1 MYFDREKI
9 KQQLLE
15 FTIQGVE
22 KFLKQYPELEFY
34 AFAYDCNAEY
44 AEVGLCLN
52 TIESFEEMLQRYQHG
67 YAEHYQAVEQI
78 NDLKFSMGDWE
89 FLGFDVFYILDQS
102 QMDAIYNQLPEDDG
116 QSWHEF
122 IESLM
127 QLFSECLLEFTQTET
142 YKAIPKTPDFIAYAM
157 DHDENFTDIIP
168 RMLSLTS
175 NTVIDGQLQYT
186 ELDEKFKM
194 YASMTSNEAD

>member
-52 TIESFEEMLQRYQHG
+52 TIECFEETLQRYQHG
-67 YAEHYQAVEQI
+67 YAEHYQTVEQI

-89 FLGFDVFYILDQS
+89 FLGFDMFFVQQID
-102 QMDAIYNQLPEDDG
+102 DIYNQLPKDDD
-116 QSWHEF
+116 QSKNEF
-122 IESLM
+122 IESVM
-127 QLFSECLLEFTQTET
+127 ILFSEVILEFTQTET

-157 DHDENFTDIIP
+157 DHDESFTDIIP
-168 RMLSLTS
+168 RMLSLTN
-175 NTVIDGQLQYT
+175 NTLIDGQLQYT
-186 ELDEKFKM
+186 ELNEKFKM
-194 YASMTSNEAD
+194 YASMASNEAD